1 MGACSIEGGNV
12 GGIPDR
18 QQRSRTFRQ
27 FIIRTLS
34 QLIHSEYFDPSEHHD
49 VQEQTQA
56 QAKPGQVEPQDTT
69 VHVRQDGQTA

>member
-18 QQRSRTFRQ
+18 QQRS
-27 FIIRTLS
+27 
-34 QLIHSEYFDPSEHHD
+34 EYFDPSEH

-56 QAKPGQVEPQDTT
+56 QARPEDVEPQGST
-69 VHVRQDGQTA
+69 VRIGRDGQQTAIRASGPFKK